1 MMSRQS
7 VLVVEDEEDIME
19 VIRFNLEKE
28 GYEVNQALSGEK
40 ALQVIENNLPSL
52 VLLDLMLPGING
64 LDLCRIF
71 KQNDRTKAIPV
82 IMLTAKSEDADIV
95 AGLEMGA
102 EDYITKPFSPR
113 VLLARIRT
121 VLRRRETGVKDDS
134 SVIQVEGMQIHPGRH
149 EVTMGENVVDLTP
162 SEFRILH
169 YLARRPGWVYS
180 RDQIIDAIRGHGY
193 VVTDRAIDVQ
203 VVGLRKKLG
212 DYGKFIKPC
221 VELATVSV
229 TADDQCRENIL
240 SSRFSGLP

>member
-52 VLLDLMLPGING
+52 ILLDLMLPGING

-113 VLLARIRT
+113 VLVARVRT
-121 VLRRRETGVKDDS
+121 ILRRRESGVKDDS

-149 EVTMGENVVDLTP
+149 EVTMGDNVVDLTP

-212 DYGKFIKPC
+212 DYGKFI
-221 VELATVSV
+221 ETV
-229 TADDQCRENIL
+229 RGIGY
-240 SSRFSGLP
+240 RFRDRR

>member
-1 MMSRQS
+1 MDMMSRQS

-19 VIRFNLEKE
+19 VIRFNLEKD

-40 ALQVIENNLPSL
+40 ALQVIENNLASL

-64 LDLCRIF
+64 LDLCRIL

-102 EDYITKPFSPR
+102 EDYIIKPFSPR
-113 VLLARIRT
+113 VLLARVRT
-121 VLRRRETGVKDDS
+121 VLRRMETGVKDDS
-134 SVIQVEGMQIHPGRH
+134 SVIQVDGMQIHPGRH
-149 EVTMGENVVDLTP
+149 EVTMGENVVDLTA

-212 DYGKFIKPC
+212 HYGKFI
-221 VELATVSV
+221 ETVHG
-229 TADDQCRENIL
+229 IGY
-240 SSRFSGLP
+240 RFRDRR

>member
-113 VLLARIRT
+113 VLVARVRT
-121 VLRRRETGVKDDS
+121 ILRRSETGVKDDS

-149 EVTMGENVVDLTP
+149 EVTMGDNVVDLTP

-212 DYGKFIKPC
+212 GYGKFI
-221 VELATVSV
+221 ETV
-229 TADDQCRENIL
+229 RGIGY
-240 SSRFSGLP
+240 RFRDRR

>member
-28 GYEVNQALSGEK
+28 GYEVNQAFSGEK

-113 VLLARIRT
+113 VLVARVRT
-121 VLRRRETGVKDDS
+121 ILRRRESGVKDDS

-149 EVTMGENVVDLTP
+149 EVTMGDNVVDLTP

-212 DYGKFIKPC
+212 DYGKLI
-221 VELATVSV
+221 ETV
-229 TADDQCRENIL
+229 RGIGY
-240 SSRFSGLP
+240 RFRDRR

>member
-1 MMSRQS
+1 MDMMSRQS

-28 GYEVNQALSGEK
+28 GYEVHQALSGEK

-113 VLLARIRT
+113 VLVARVRT
-121 VLRRRETGVKDDS
+121 ILRRRESGVKDDS

-149 EVTMGENVVDLTP
+149 EVRMGENVVDLTP

-180 RDQIIDAIRGHGY
+180 RDQIIDAIRGYGY

-212 DYGKFIKPC
+212 DYGKFI
-221 VELATVSV
+221 ETV
-229 TADDQCRENIL
+229 RGIGY
-240 SSRFSGLP
+240 RFRDRR

>member
-113 VLLARIRT
+113 VLVARVRT
-121 VLRRRETGVKDDS
+121 ILRRRESGVKDDS

-149 EVTMGENVVDLTP
+149 EVTMGDNVVDLTP

-212 DYGKFIKPC
+212 DYGKFI
-221 VELATVSV
+221 ETV
-229 TADDQCRENIL
+229 RGIGY
-240 SSRFSGLP
+240 RFRDRR

>member
-113 VLLARIRT
+113 VLVARVRT
-121 VLRRRETGVKDDS
+121 ILRRRESGVKDDS

-149 EVTMGENVVDLTP
+149 EVTMGDNVVDLTP

-193 VVTDRAIDVQ
+193 VVTDRASDVQ

-212 DYGKFIKPC
+212 DYGKLI
-221 VELATVSV
+221 ETV
-229 TADDQCRENIL
+229 RGIGY
-240 SSRFSGLP
+240 RFRDRR

>member
-28 GYEVNQALSGEK
+28 GYEVHQALSGEK

-64 LDLCRIF
+64 FDLCRIL

-113 VLLARIRT
+113 VLLARVRT

-212 DYGKFIKPC
+212 DYGKFI
-221 VELATVSV
+221 ETV
-229 TADDQCRENIL
+229 RGIGY
-240 SSRFSGLP
+240 RFRDRR

>member
-28 GYEVNQALSGEK
+28 GYEVNHALSGEK
-40 ALQVIENNLPSL
+40 ALQLIEKKLPTL

-64 LDLCRIF
+64 LDLCRIL

-113 VLLARIRT
+113 VLLARVRT

-212 DYGKFIKPC
+212 DYGKFI
-221 VELATVSV
+221 ETV
-229 TADDQCRENIL
+229 RGIGY
-240 SSRFSGLP
+240 RFRDRR

>member
-1 MMSRQS
+1 MSRQS

-113 VLLARIRT
+113 VLLARVRT
-121 VLRRRETGVKDDS
+121 VLRRRESGVKDDS

-149 EVTMGENVVDLTP
+149 EVTMGDNGVDLTP

-212 DYGKFIKPC
+212 DYGKFI
-221 VELATVSV
+221 ETV
-229 TADDQCRENIL
+229 RGIGY
-240 SSRFSGLP
+240 RFRDRR

>member
-28 GYEVNQALSGEK
+28 GYEVNHALSGEK
-40 ALQVIENNLPSL
+40 ALQLIEKKLPTL

-64 LDLCRIF
+64 LDLCRIL
-71 KQNDRTKAIPV
+71 KQNDRTKGIPV

-113 VLLARIRT
+113 VLLARVRT

-212 DYGKFIKPC
+212 DYGKFI
-221 VELATVSV
+221 ETV
-229 TADDQCRENIL
+229 RGIGY
-240 SSRFSGLP
+240 RFRDRR

>member
-113 VLLARIRT
+113 VLVARVRT
-121 VLRRRETGVKDDS
+121 ILRRKERGVKDDS

-149 EVTMGENVVDLTP
+149 EVTMGDNAVDLTP

-212 DYGKFIKPC
+212 DYGKLI
-221 VELATVSV
+221 ETV
-229 TADDQCRENIL
+229 RGIGY
-240 SSRFSGLP
+240 RFRDRR

>member
-1 MMSRQS
+1 MSRQS

-28 GYEVNQALSGEK
+28 GYEVHQALSGEK

-113 VLLARIRT
+113 VLLARVRT

-149 EVTMGENVVDLTP
+149 EVTMGDNVVDLTP

-203 VVGLRKKLG
+203 VVGLWKKLG
-212 DYGKFIKPC
+212 DYGKFI
-221 VELATVSV
+221 ETV
-229 TADDQCRENIL
+229 RGIGY
-240 SSRFSGLP
+240 RFRDRR

>member
-113 VLLARIRT
+113 VLVARVRT
-121 VLRRRETGVKDDS
+121 ILRRRESGVKDDS

-212 DYGKFIKPC
+212 DYGKLI
-221 VELATVSV
+221 ETV
-229 TADDQCRENIL
+229 RGIGY
-240 SSRFSGLP
+240 RFRDRR

>member
-1 MMSRQS
+1 MDMMSRQS

-28 GYEVNQALSGEK
+28 GYEVHQALSGEK

-102 EDYITKPFSPR
+102 EDYITNPFSPR
-113 VLLARIRT
+113 VLVARVRT
-121 VLRRRETGVKDDS
+121 VLRRRESGVKDDS

-149 EVTMGENVVDLTP
+149 EVTMGDNVVDLTP

-212 DYGKFIKPC
+212 DYGKLI
-221 VELATVSV
+221 ETV
-229 TADDQCRENIL
+229 RGIGY
-240 SSRFSGLP
+240 RFRDRR

>member
-113 VLLARIRT
+113 GLLARVRT

-149 EVTMGENVVDLTP
+149 EVTMGDNVVDLTP

-212 DYGKFIKPC
+212 DYGKLI
-221 VELATVSV
+221 ETV
-229 TADDQCRENIL
+229 RGIGY
-240 SSRFSGLP
+240 RFRDRR

>member
-1 MMSRQS
+1 MDMMTRQS

-28 GYEVNQALSGEK
+28 GYEVHQALSGEK

-113 VLLARIRT
+113 VLLARVRT

-134 SVIQVEGMQIHPGRH
+134 GVIHLEGMQIHPGRH

-212 DYGKFIKPC
+212 DYGKFI
-221 VELATVSV
+221 ETV
-229 TADDQCRENIL
+229 RGIGY
-240 SSRFSGLP
+240 RFRDRR

>member
-1 MMSRQS
+1 MDMMSRQS

-52 VLLDLMLPGING
+52 ILLDLMLPGING

-113 VLLARIRT
+113 VLVARVRT
-121 VLRRRETGVKDDS
+121 ILRRRERGVKDDS

-149 EVTMGENVVDLTP
+149 EVTMGDNVVDLTP

-212 DYGKFIKPC
+212 DYGKFI
-221 VELATVSV
+221 ETV
-229 TADDQCRENIL
+229 RGIGY
-240 SSRFSGLP
+240 RFRDRR

>member
-1 MMSRQS
+1 MDMMSRQS

-113 VLLARIRT
+113 VLVARVRT
-121 VLRRRETGVKDDS
+121 ILRRRESGVKDDS

-149 EVTMGENVVDLTP
+149 EVTMGDNVVDLTP

-212 DYGKFIKPC
+212 DYGKFI
-221 VELATVSV
+221 ETV
-229 TADDQCRENIL
+229 RGIGY
-240 SSRFSGLP
+240 RFRDRR

>member
-113 VLLARIRT
+113 VLLARVRT

-149 EVTMGENVVDLTP
+149 EVTMGDNVVDLTP

-212 DYGKFIKPC
+212 DYGKLI
-221 VELATVSV
+221 ETV
-229 TADDQCRENIL
+229 RGIGY
-240 SSRFSGLP
+240 RFRDRR

>member
-28 GYEVNQALSGEK
+28 GYEVHQALSGEK
-40 ALQVIENNLPSL
+40 ALQVIENNLPCL

-113 VLLARIRT
+113 VLVARVRT
-121 VLRRRETGVKDDS
+121 ILSRRESGVKDDS

-149 EVTMGENVVDLTP
+149 EVTMGDNVVDLTP

-212 DYGKFIKPC
+212 DYGKFI
-221 VELATVSV
+221 ETV
-229 TADDQCRENIL
+229 RGIGY
-240 SSRFSGLP
+240 RFRDRR

>member
-7 VLVVEDEEDIME
+7 VLVVEDEEDIIE

-113 VLLARIRT
+113 VLVARVRT
-121 VLRRRETGVKDDS
+121 ILRRRESGVKDDS

-149 EVTMGENVVDLTP
+149 EVTMGDNVVDLTP

-212 DYGKFIKPC
+212 DYGKLI
-221 VELATVSV
+221 ETV
-229 TADDQCRENIL
+229 RGIGY
-240 SSRFSGLP
+240 RFRDRR

>member
-28 GYEVNQALSGEK
+28 GYEVHQALSGEK

-52 VLLDLMLPGING
+52 VLLDLMLPGIKG

-113 VLLARIRT
+113 VLVARVRT
-121 VLRRRETGVKDDS
+121 ILRRRESGVKDDS

-149 EVTMGENVVDLTP
+149 EVTMGDNVVDLTP

-212 DYGKFIKPC
+212 DYGKFI
-221 VELATVSV
+221 ETV
-229 TADDQCRENIL
+229 RGIGY
-240 SSRFSGLP
+240 RFRDRT

>member
-113 VLLARIRT
+113 VLVARVRMI
-121 VLRRRETGVKDDS
+121 LRRRESGVKDDS

-149 EVTMGENVVDLTP
+149 EVTMGDNVVDLTP

-212 DYGKFIKPC
+212 DYGKLI
-221 VELATVSV
+221 ETV
-229 TADDQCRENIL
+229 RGIGY
-240 SSRFSGLP
+240 RFRDRR

>member
-1 MMSRQS
+1 MSRQS

-28 GYEVNQALSGEK
+28 GYEVHQALSGEK

-113 VLLARIRT
+113 VLLARVRT

-134 SVIQVEGMQIHPGRH
+134 SVIQVDGMQIHPGRH
-149 EVTMGENVVDLTP
+149 EVTMGETVVDLTP

-212 DYGKFIKPC
+212 DYGKFI
-221 VELATVSV
+221 ETV
-229 TADDQCRENIL
+229 RGIGY
-240 SSRFSGLP
+240 RFRDRR

>member
-1 MMSRQS
+1 MSRQS

-64 LDLCRIF
+64 LDLCRIL

-113 VLLARIRT
+113 VLVARVRT
-121 VLRRRETGVKDDS
+121 ILRRRESGVKDDS
-134 SVIQVEGMQIHPGRH
+134 SVIQVEGMQINPGRH
-149 EVTMGENVVDLTP
+149 EVAMGENVVDLPP

-212 DYGKFIKPC
+212 DYGKFI
-221 VELATVSV
+221 ETV
-229 TADDQCRENIL
+229 RGIGY
-240 SSRFSGLP
+240 RFRDRR

>member
-1 MMSRQS
+1 MMSRQF

-28 GYEVNQALSGEK
+28 GYEVHQALSGEK

-113 VLLARIRT
+113 VLLARVRT

-212 DYGKFIKPC
+212 DYGKFI
-221 VELATVSV
+221 ETV
-229 TADDQCRENIL
+229 RGIGY
-240 SSRFSGLP
+240 RFRDRR

>member
-1 MMSRQS
+1 MDMMSRQS

-28 GYEVNQALSGEK
+28 GYEVHQALSGEK

-64 LDLCRIF
+64 IDLCRIF

-113 VLLARIRT
+113 VLLARVRT

-134 SVIQVEGMQIHPGRH
+134 SVIQVEGMQIHRGRH
-149 EVTMGENVVDLTP
+149 EVTMGDNVVDLTP

-212 DYGKFIKPC
+212 DYGKLI
-221 VELATVSV
+221 ETV
-229 TADDQCRENIL
+229 RGIGY
-240 SSRFSGLP
+240 RFRDRR

>member
-28 GYEVNQALSGEK
+28 GYEVNHALSGEK
-40 ALQVIENNLPSL
+40 ALQLIEKKLPTL

-64 LDLCRIF
+64 LDLCRIL

-95 AGLEMGA
+95 TGLEMGA

-113 VLLARIRT
+113 VLLARVRT

-134 SVIQVEGMQIHPGRH
+134 SVIQVDGMQIHPGRH

-212 DYGKFIKPC
+212 DYGKFI
-221 VELATVSV
+221 ETV
-229 TADDQCRENIL
+229 RGIGY
-240 SSRFSGLP
+240 RFRDRR

>member
-52 VLLDLMLPGING
+52 ILLDLMLPGING

-113 VLLARIRT
+113 VLVARVRT
-121 VLRRRETGVKDDS
+121 IFRRRESGVKDDS

-149 EVTMGENVVDLTP
+149 EVTMGDNVVDLTP

-212 DYGKFIKPC
+212 DYGKFI
-221 VELATVSV
+221 ETV
-229 TADDQCRENIL
+229 RGIGY
-240 SSRFSGLP
+240 RFRDRK

>member
-1 MMSRQS
+1 MSRQS

-52 VLLDLMLPGING
+52 ILLDLMLPGING

-71 KQNDRTKAIPV
+71 KQNERTKAIPV

-113 VLLARIRT
+113 VLVARVRT
-121 VLRRRETGVKDDS
+121 ILRRRESGVKDDS

-149 EVTMGENVVDLTP
+149 EVKMGDNVVDLTP

-212 DYGKFIKPC
+212 DYGKFI
-221 VELATVSV
+221 ETV
-229 TADDQCRENIL
+229 RGIGY
-240 SSRFSGLP
+240 RFRDRR

>member
-113 VLLARIRT
+113 VLVARVRT
-121 VLRRRETGVKDDS
+121 ILRRRESGVKDDS

-149 EVTMGENVVDLTP
+149 EVTMGNIMVVLTP

-212 DYGKFIKPC
+212 DYGKLI
-221 VELATVSV
+221 ETV
-229 TADDQCRENIL
+229 RGIGY
-240 SSRFSGLP
+240 RFRDRR

>member
-28 GYEVNQALSGEK
+28 GYEVHQALSGEK

-113 VLLARIRT
+113 VLVARVRT
-121 VLRRRETGVKDDS
+121 IFRRRESGVKDDS

-149 EVTMGENVVDLTP
+149 EVTMGDNVVDLTP

-169 YLARRPGWVYS
+169 YLARRPGRVYS

-212 DYGKFIKPC
+212 DYGKFI
-221 VELATVSV
+221 ETV
-229 TADDQCRENIL
+229 RGIGY
-240 SSRFSGLP
+240 RFRDRR

>member
-1 MMSRQS
+1 MSRQS

-113 VLLARIRT
+113 VLVARVRT
-121 VLRRRETGVKDDS
+121 ILRRRESGVKDDS

-193 VVTDRAIDVQ
+193 VVTDRAVDVQ

-212 DYGKFIKPC
+212 DYGKFI
-221 VELATVSV
+221 ETV
-229 TADDQCRENIL
+229 RGIGY
-240 SSRFSGLP
+240 RFRDRR

>member
-28 GYEVNQALSGEK
+28 GYEVHQSLRGEK

-113 VLLARIRT
+113 VLVARVRT
-121 VLRRRETGVKDDS
+121 ILRRRESGVKDDS

-149 EVTMGENVVDLTP
+149 EVTMGDNVVDLTP

-212 DYGKFIKPC
+212 DYGKFI
-221 VELATVSV
+221 ETV
-229 TADDQCRENIL
+229 RGIGY
-240 SSRFSGLP
+240 RFRDRR

>member
-1 MMSRQS
+1 MDMMSRHS

-28 GYEVNQALSGEK
+28 GYEVHQALSGEK

-113 VLLARIRT
+113 VLVARVRT
-121 VLRRRETGVKDDS
+121 ILRRRESGVKDDS
-134 SVIQVEGMQIHPGRH
+134 SVIQVEGMQIHHGRH
-149 EVTMGENVVDLTP
+149 EVTMGDNVVDLTP

-212 DYGKFIKPC
+212 DYGKFI
-221 VELATVSV
+221 ETV
-229 TADDQCRENIL
+229 RGIGY
-240 SSRFSGLP
+240 RFRDRR

>member
-1 MMSRQS
+1 MDMMSRQS

-52 VLLDLMLPGING
+52 ILLDLMLPGING

-113 VLLARIRT
+113 VLVARVRT
-121 VLRRRETGVKDDS
+121 ILRRRESGVKDDS

-212 DYGKFIKPC
+212 DYGKLI
-221 VELATVSV
+221 ETV
-229 TADDQCRENIL
+229 RGIGY
-240 SSRFSGLP
+240 RFRDRR

>member
-1 MMSRQS
+1 MMSKQS

-40 ALQVIENNLPSL
+40 ALQVIDNNLPSL
-52 VLLDLMLPGING
+52 ILLDLMLPGING

-113 VLLARIRT
+113 VLVARVRT
-121 VLRRRETGVKDDS
+121 IFRRRESGVKDDS

-149 EVTMGENVVDLTP
+149 EVTMGDNVVDLTP

-212 DYGKFIKPC
+212 DYGKLI
-221 VELATVSV
+221 ETV
-229 TADDQCRENIL
+229 RGIGY
-240 SSRFSGLP
+240 RFRDRR